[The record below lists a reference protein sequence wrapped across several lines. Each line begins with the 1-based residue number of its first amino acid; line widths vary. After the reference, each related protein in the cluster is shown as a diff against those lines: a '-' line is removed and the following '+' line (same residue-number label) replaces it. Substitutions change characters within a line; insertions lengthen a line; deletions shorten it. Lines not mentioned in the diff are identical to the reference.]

1 MNKKQLSNEIDE
13 LIVNCAVNFECDET
27 QLKQL
32 AIAYAQF
39 RCPYLLRYIHMRS
52 LETEKEKNIAIDM
65 EQKVN
70 DIIHYENKNTDTSI
84 FEGDAITSV
93 HM

>member
-1 MNKKQLSNEIDE
+1 M
-13 LIVNCAVNFECDET
+13 IVNCAVNFECDET

-32 AIAYAQF
+32 AIVYAQF
-39 RCPYLLRYIHMRS
+39 RSPYLLSYIHLPS
-52 LETEKEKNIAIDM
+52 LETQKEKNIAIVMD
-65 EQKVN
+65 QKVN